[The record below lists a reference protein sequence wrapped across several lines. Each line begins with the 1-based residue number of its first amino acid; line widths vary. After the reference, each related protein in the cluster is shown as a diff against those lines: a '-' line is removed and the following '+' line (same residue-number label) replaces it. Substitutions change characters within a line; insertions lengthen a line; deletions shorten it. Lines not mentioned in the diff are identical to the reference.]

1 MPWLPILIIGRLS
14 ERITWKCF
22 LEILSILTVHA
33 PDDSC
38 YVRRDLWFWD
48 TAVGILKEEYIEV
61 QPYSS
66 LVSTTG
72 TANKA
77 AKNGRR

>member
-1 MPWLPILIIGRLS
+1 MPWLPSLIIGRLS
-14 ERITWKCF
+14 ERITWKFF

-33 PDDSC
+33 SATFC

-48 TAVGILKEEYIEV
+48 TAVGILKEEYIEF

>member
-14 ERITWKCF
+14 ERTTWKF
-22 LEILSILTVHA
+22 FVEILSILTVHTLDA
-33 PDDSC
+33 SC
-38 YVRRDLWFWD
+38 YIRRDLWFWD
-48 TAVGILKEEYIEV
+48 TAVGILKEEYLEF

-77 AKNGRR
+77 ANNGRR

>member
-14 ERITWKCF
+14 ERIAWKFF

-33 PDDSC
+33 PNVSC
-38 YVRRDLWFWD
+38 YIRRDLWFWD
-48 TAVGILKEEYIEV
+48 TAVGILKEEYIEF

-66 LVSTTG
+66 LVSITG